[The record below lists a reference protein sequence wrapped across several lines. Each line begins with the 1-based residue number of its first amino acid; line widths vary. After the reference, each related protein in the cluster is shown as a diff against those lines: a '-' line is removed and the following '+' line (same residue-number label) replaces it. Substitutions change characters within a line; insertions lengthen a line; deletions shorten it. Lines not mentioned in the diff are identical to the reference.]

1 MRAALS
7 VLDLLCHF
15 RFLLGAVQ
23 AVGAMADEQNDVAM
37 EGNGDGE
44 QEGWNMGRVSR
55 ADYGRAIQIEENH
68 YKGNTVRMEHQILQ
82 LRLNKQREAF
92 KERGR
97 MLREERGRSAERA
110 NQSRDAR
117 KQAASG
123 TADGVRKDRDRFRVI
138 RETNDQ
144 KHKAKGRNV
153 LTQQADLQKKLRNDA
168 ESLQSERCTSASDL
182 KRRSKEREAA
192 ITDRRFLERCRLADH
207 VKQCAGRD
215 VTRESKMAFIN
226 GRWDNADALR
236 DQMESLRALRR
247 RQEHEYLATALA
259 KREELRAVSKEA
271 QQQQE
276 AEMRRQ
282 GENLR
287 RQEKEMNDRIEAAK
301 EHERNRKKAL
311 HEAMNEGK
319 LVPPKELEHEMEVN
333 KDTLG
338 AAFNFFF
345 GFRKRA
351 SGMTSS
357 VTL

>member
-1 MRAALS
+1 
-7 VLDLLCHF
+7 
-15 RFLLGAVQ
+15 
-23 AVGAMADEQNDVAM
+23 MADEQNGGPM
-37 EGNGDGE
+37 EGNFEGD

-55 ADYGRAIQIEENH
+55 ADYGRVIQIEENH

-82 LRLNKQREAF
+82 MRLNKQREAF

-97 MLREERGRSAERA
+97 MLRQERGRVTERA
-110 NQSRDAR
+110 NQIKDAR
-117 KQAASG
+117 RQVASG
-123 TADGVRKDRDRFRVI
+123 QADAVRKDRDRFRVI
-138 RETNDQ
+138 REANDQ
-144 KHKAKGRNV
+144 KHKAKGRSV
-153 LTQQADLQKKLRNDA
+153 LTQQAEQQKKMRDEAQSLRN
-168 ESLQSERCTSASDL
+168 ERCTSAADV
-182 KRRSKEREAA
+182 KRRSKEYEAA
-192 ITDRRFLERCRLADH
+192 VNDRRFTERCRLADH

-226 GRWDNADALR
+226 GRWDQADALR
-236 DQMESLRALRR
+236 DEMESLRALRR

-287 RQEKEMNDRIEAAK
+287 REEKEMNDRIEAAK
-301 EHERNRKKAL
+301 AHERNRKKAL

-319 LVPPKELEHEMEVN
+319 LVPPKELEHETEVN

-338 AAFNFFF
+338 AAFSFFF